1 MESIKEVNVF
11 SLSNLTDPSIVC
23 EIPKKHF
30 KISGMISFS
39 LIEYN
44 FFFSKLYNT
53 IKNKRNKEQTLI

>member
-44 FFFSKLYNT
+44 FFFQIIERDT
-53 IKNKRNKEQTLI
+53 IKNKRNK